1 MKALFLLPV
10 GLLALGGYVYA
21 GSHLAQSTS
30 KRYPTVK
37 GNGKVINQNRNVA
50 PYTKVVIGSSF
61 EGQFFESTPGPL
73 TISAESNL
81 LSMIETKVENGTLY
95 VTTKGSITTE
105 KGFRI
110 TGRTAKISAFDAS
123 GAAKIELKNIGKH
136 PLDLKTSGAT
146 KMSIFGAPS
155 SLKVDAS
162 GASQISFGKLTL
174 DSLVAEVSGASK
186 LSLSGTAKSATVNAS
201 GASQISG
208 KLSGGKFKAVA
219 SGASN
224 VDISG
229 YFNTSSTSAS
239 GASSISKP
247 H

>member
-1 MKALFLLPV
+1 MKALILLPV
-10 GLLALGGYVYA
+10 GVLALGGYVYA
-21 GSHLAQSTS
+21 GSHLAQSTA

-50 PYTKVVIGSSF
+50 PYNKIVIGSSF

-81 LSMIETKVENGTLY
+81 LSMIETKVENGTLF
-95 VTTKGSITTE
+95 VTTKGSISTE

-110 TGRTAKISAFDAS
+110 TGRTAKLSAFDAN

-136 PLDLKTSGAT
+136 PLDIKTSGAT
-146 KMSIFGAPS
+146 KMTVFGSPS
-155 SLKVDAS
+155 SLNVDAS
-162 GASQISFGKLTL
+162 GASEVNFGTLTL
-174 DSLVAEVSGASK
+174 DSVVAEVSGASK
-186 LSLSGTAKSATVNAS
+186 LTLAGTAKTAAISAS
-201 GASQISG
+201 GASHVTA
-208 KLSGGKFKAVA
+208 KLSGGKCKAVA

-224 VDISG
+224 VEITG
-229 YFNTSSTSAS
+229 HFNTSSTSAS

>member
-1 MKALFLLPV
+1 MKALLLLPV
-10 GLLALGGYVYA
+10 GFLALGGYVYA

-81 LSMIETKVENGTLY
+81 LSMIETKVENGTLF
-95 VTTKGSITTE
+95 VTTKGSISTE

-136 PLDLKTSGAT
+136 PLDVKTSGAT
-146 KMSIFGAPS
+146 KMNVFGTPS

-162 GASQISFGKLTL
+162 GASEVNFGTLTL
-174 DSLVAEVSGASK
+174 DSVVAEVSGASK
-186 LSLSGTAKSATVNAS
+186 LTLAGTAKTAALNAS
-201 GASQISG
+201 GASHVTA
-208 KLSGGKFKAVA
+208 KLSGGKCKAVA

-224 VDISG
+224 VEITG
-229 YFNTSSTSAS
+229 HFNTSSTNAS

-247 H
+247 Y

>member
-1 MKALFLLPV
+1 MKALILLPV
-10 GLLALGGYVYA
+10 GVLALGGYVYA

-81 LSMIETKVENGTLY
+81 LSMIETKVENGTLF
-95 VTTKGSITTE
+95 VTTKGSISTE

-110 TGRTAKISAFDAS
+110 TGRTAKLSAFDAN

-136 PLDLKTSGAT
+136 PLDIKTSGAT
-146 KMSIFGAPS
+146 KMTVFGSPS
-155 SLKVDAS
+155 SLNVDAS
-162 GASQISFGKLTL
+162 GASEVNFGTLTL
-174 DSLVAEVSGASK
+174 DSVVAEVSGASK
-186 LSLSGTAKSATVNAS
+186 LRLAGTAKIAAINAS
-201 GASQISG
+201 GASHITA
-208 KLSGGKFKAVA
+208 KLSGGKCKAVA

-224 VDISG
+224 VEITG
-229 YFNTSSTSAS
+229 HFNTSSTSAS

>member
-1 MKALFLLPV
+1 MKALLLLPV
-10 GLLALGGYVYA
+10 GFLALGGYVYA

-30 KRYPTVK
+30 KSYPTVK

-95 VTTKGSITTE
+95 VATKGSITTE

-110 TGRTAKISAFDAS
+110 TGRTAKISSFDAS
-123 GAAKIELKNIGKH
+123 GAAKIELKSIGKH
-136 PLDLKTSGAT
+136 PLDVKTSGAT
-146 KMSIFGAPS
+146 KMTIFGTPS

-162 GASQISFGKLTL
+162 GASQISFGTLNL
-174 DSLVAEVSGASK
+174 DSIVAEVSGASK
-186 LSLSGTAKSATVNAS
+186 LSLSGTAKLATFNASGASKVTGKLSGEKFKANAS
-201 GASQISG
+201 GASQ
-208 KLSGGKFKAVA
+208 
-219 SGASN
+219 
-224 VDISG
+224 VDVNG
-229 YFNTSSTSAS
+229 HFNTTTTSAS
-239 GASSISKP
+239 GASSISRP
-247 H
+247 N